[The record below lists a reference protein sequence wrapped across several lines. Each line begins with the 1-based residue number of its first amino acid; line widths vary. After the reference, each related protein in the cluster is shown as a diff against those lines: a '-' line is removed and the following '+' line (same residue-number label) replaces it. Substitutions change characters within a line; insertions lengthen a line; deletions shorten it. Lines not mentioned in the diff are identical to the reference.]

1 MMITLAVTMVIGG
14 LIFSGCNTQTRKI
27 DYSIANGAESTQ
39 DLKKGMK
46 EVSEELK
53 NALNV
58 QDWLIFKKVS
68 EFKIR
73 DNDIRIAELK
83 VKMQRRGMKPDP
95 MYRKKLNGLEN
106 VNLEMKKK
114 LRVYSE
120 NQYEWNSYK
129 NEFKHD
135 LDQLGQTLTDLT
147 VVGERDSKTTG
158 DL

>member
-1 MMITLAVTMVIGG
+1 MITLAVTMVIGG
-14 LIFSGCNTQTRKI
+14 LIFSGCHTETRKI
-27 DYSIANGAESTQ
+27 NYSIANGAESTQ

-46 EVSEELK
+46 EASEELK

-95 MYRKKLNGLEN
+95 IYRKKLNGLEN

-147 VVGERDSKTTG
+147 IVGERNSKTTG

>member
-1 MMITLAVTMVIGG
+1 MITLAVTMVIGG
-14 LIFSGCNTQTRKI
+14 LIFSACHTQSRKI
-27 DYSIANGAESTQ
+27 DFAIANRAEANQ

-46 EVSEELK
+46 EVSQDLK

-95 MYRKKLNGLEN
+95 IYRKKLNGLEN

-147 VVGERDSKTTG
+147 IVGERDSKTTG

>member
-1 MMITLAVTMVIGG
+1 MITLGVTMVIGG
-14 LIFSGCNTQTRKI
+14 LIFSGCHTETRKI
-27 DYSIANGAESTQ
+27 NYSIANGAESTQ

-46 EVSEELK
+46 EASEELK

-95 MYRKKLNGLEN
+95 IYRKKLNGLEN

-135 LDQLGQTLTDLT
+135 LDQLGQTLTDLI

>member
-1 MMITLAVTMVIGG
+1 MIMLAVTMVIGG
-14 LIFSGCNTQTRKI
+14 LILSGCQTQARKI
-27 DYSIANGAESTQ
+27 DYAVAKRAEATQ
-39 DLKKGMK
+39 DLKDGMK

-53 NALNV
+53 DALNV
-58 QDWLIFKKVS
+58 HDWLIFKKVS
-68 EFKIR
+68 QFKIR
-73 DNDIRIAELK
+73 NNDIRIAELK

-95 MYRKKLNGLEN
+95 IYRKKLNGLEN

-114 LRVYSE
+114 LAVYSE

-129 NEFKHD
+129 IEFNHD

-147 VVGERDSKTTG
+147 VVGDLNLKTMG

>member
-1 MMITLAVTMVIGG
+1 MITLAVTTVIGG
-14 LIFSGCNTQTRKI
+14 LIFSGCHTQTRKI

-95 MYRKKLNGLEN
+95 IYRKKLNGLEN

-114 LRVYSE
+114 LMVYSE

-129 NEFKHD
+129 NEFNHD

-147 VVGERDSKTTG
+147 VVDERDSRTSG

>member
-1 MMITLAVTMVIGG
+1 MITLAVTMVIGG
-14 LIFSGCNTQTRKI
+14 LIFSGCHTETRKI
-27 DYSIANGAESTQ
+27 NYSIANGAESTQ
-39 DLKKGMK
+39 DLKNGLE

-95 MYRKKLNGLEN
+95 IYRKKLNGLEN

-147 VVGERDSKTTG
+147 IVGERNSKTTG